1 MNQILTALYEVLPAA
16 KAKMPPSMPLAASA
30 DMLLTLLFWKLMSDW
45 VCGRAQRSPN
55 HYQGYSA
62 KIHIIR
68 QRNHIAFNEAS
79 LFEACVWARPQDA
92 YMAVRDSLSCWISLQ
107 TNPMLN
113 SLLRP
118 ERFDQSHPNYTLF
131 APTGLLAELMELI
144 GGMSFDQYGTIDPD
158 TPLISTGE
166 IFSKAAEILEISPQP
181 LPHEVTQL
189 IVALLNPRP
198 IDIIYDPACSD
209 PQLLLACATAM
220 RKNVPNHQ
228 MLFLG
233 NEANVNRLA
242 LAEMKLL
249 AHGLQLFI
257 LAGTDALNPTG
268 SIDFPDTTTQIA
280 SRPAAKVVLT
290 CIPLQAHDWDYASAA
305 NDPRFPL
312 SAPKDSR
319 IALIWHCLAQ
329 MKDEHSRMGMILPLT
344 LLDSEEGLV
353 LRRHLVQK
361 SHLEALVE
369 LPGTQHDGQE
379 LTLMVLR
386 PLNPFSQFA
395 FISSKVVMP
404 SGSKRKQPDSAQYGS
419 PAILAAYSA
428 FRGMQNAP
436 PYMAVIGHKV
446 LAAYEYQFN
455 LSAYAEWLRTDALP
469 AAVHH

>member
-1 MNQILTALYEVLPAA
+1 
-16 KAKMPPSMPLAASA
+16 
-30 DMLLTLLFWKLMSDW
+30 
-45 VCGRAQRSPN
+45 
-55 HYQGYSA
+55 
-62 KIHIIR
+62 
-68 QRNHIAFNEAS
+68 
-79 LFEACVWARPQDA
+79 
-92 YMAVRDSLSCWISLQ
+92 MA
-107 TNPMLN
+107 
-113 SLLRP
+113 
-118 ERFDQSHPNYTLF
+118 
-131 APTGLLAELMELI
+131 LI
-144 GGMSFDQYGTIDPD
+144 GGMSFEQYGIINPA
-158 TPLISTGE
+158 TPPISIGE

-242 LAEMKLL
+242 LAGMKLL

-257 LAGTDALNPTG
+257 LAGTDALNTTG
-268 SIDFPDTTTQIA
+268 GIDFPDTTTQIA

-344 LLDSEEGLV
+344 LLDSEEGLA
-353 LRRHLVQK
+353 LRRHLVQN